1 MRAFPRYWATH
12 RQVVTLED
20 GEFDLVMR
28 GSSDISQEDAERDA
42 RRRFDQ
48 IVAAGGPMRW
58 PRDEYYPD
66 RRLPEELLDEVHSA
80 TGELIAVITRNR
92 YGSAVLNT
100 DAVLITDI
108 DIRSITALRMDAAQ
122 AARRGRGRTASSGG
136 GGFFS
141 RLLGRGTRHEPA
153 PGGNDTQDPD
163 ELGLPGRGARGEEH
177 HRILALI
184 DGFRAAHPELG
195 TRTYRTRNGFRVI
208 VTGTGAGPQSD
219 RAKELMA
226 EMRSDGLYMMLCRV
240 HDTYRARLT
249 PKPWR
254 VGIRRTDSSWP
265 GADEAWVR
273 KYDEASRSVAV
284 CRFLDASGPA
294 PSADEQQIID
304 LHDRAVRA
312 ESGLRLA

>member
-108 DIRSITALRMDAAQ
+108 DIRDAPTT
-122 AARRGRGRTASSGG
+122 RTARAAPAKETKPS

-141 RLLGRGTRHEPA
+141 RLLGRGKRQDSSR
-153 PGGNDTQDPD
+153 GGTDTQSPD
-163 ELGLPGRGARGEEH
+163 ELGLPGQGPRGEEH
-177 HRILALI
+177 HRIVALI

-254 VGIRRTDSSWP
+254 VGIQRTQTSWP